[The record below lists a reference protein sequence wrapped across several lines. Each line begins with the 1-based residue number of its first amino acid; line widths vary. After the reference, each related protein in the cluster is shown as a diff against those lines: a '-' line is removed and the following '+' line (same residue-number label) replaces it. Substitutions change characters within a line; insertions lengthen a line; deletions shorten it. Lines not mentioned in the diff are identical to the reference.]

1 MSSTS
6 QPPRETRAAI
16 YHTDE
21 IDTLAAELERDEGL
35 RLKPYRCTAGKTTI
49 GVGRNLDDVG
59 ITEDEARY
67 LLRNDISRVLGELEN
82 QPWYHGL
89 TGARR
94 RAIANMCFNLGLRG
108 LLGFRKM
115 IAAIEAE
122 DWDEAAF
129 QLLESRYARQV
140 GARADRL
147 AEMLRLGDDLGVV

>member
-16 YHTDE
+16 YSTDE
-21 IDTLAAELERDEGL
+21 IQTLATELERDEGL

-49 GVGRNLDDVG
+49 GIGRNLDDAG

-67 LLRNDISRVLGELEN
+67 LLRNDISRVLGELEG
-82 QPWYHGL
+82 QEWYHGL

-94 RAIANMCFNLGLRG
+94 RAIANMCFNLGLPG
-108 LLGFRKM
+108 LLQFRRM

-122 DWDEAAF
+122 DWEEASAH
-129 QLLESRYARQV
+129 LLDSRYARQV

-147 AEMLRLGDDLGVV
+147 AEMLRTGQ